1 MAPDAALWAGAVMVL
16 AGVAMGF
23 GMTVYGALRAAWR
36 LPRGVG
42 DVVDV
47 LVVVAWG
54 LPVALGLLVAAWGT
68 VRLWTVVTLLVGLGV
83 WAWLGAPLTGRA
95 VRACAERLARA
106 MHWLW
111 APCRRHRRRRSAHL
125 SPPRA

>member
-1 MAPDAALWAGAVMVL
+1 MAPDAALWAGAVMAL
-16 AGVAMGF
+16 AGVALGI

-47 LVVVAWG
+47 LVVVVWG

-68 VRLWTVVTLLVGLGV
+68 VRLWAVVTLMVGLGV
-83 WAWLGAPLTGRA
+83 WTWLGAPLTGRV
-95 VRACAERLARA
+95 VRACAERVARV
-106 MHWLW
+106 MHWLS
-111 APCRRHRRRRSAHL
+111 APCRRHRRRRSAHP